1 MMIWPLRTGEGPRHA
16 QGWGEGKHVCCG
28 CPGAKRSYRSY
39 SWCRG
44 HCATHNATADDVTES
59 DSSAHS
65 EADTKAHAAPS
76 Y

>member
-44 HCATHNATADDVTES
+44 HCATDNATADDVTES